1 MPAFC
6 AVRDDQPQ
14 FKNLY
19 ERVVERTG
27 FKMKGYVAVQKKLL
41 VMMYHLWKNEQPYD
55 PQFNY
60 QEKIIAPEKS
70 RATHD
75 KIPEGS
81 FH

>member
-1 MPAFC
+1 
-6 AVRDDQPQ
+6 
-14 FKNLY
+14 
-19 ERVVERTG
+19 
-27 FKMKGYVAVQKKLL
+27 MKGYVAVQKKLL
-41 VMMYHLWKNEQPYD
+41 VMMYHLWKNEQRYN

-60 QEKIIAPEKS
+60 SEKIIAPEKS